1 LGNISDAPY
10 ANDEHVFMVVAGLR
24 FDTRDDLGGVSGPRW
39 KVSGPEPRDEGLF
52 AERHPA
58 GL

>member
-1 LGNISDAPY
+1 ML
-10 ANDEHVFMVVAGLR
+10 VAGLR

-39 KVSGPEPRDEGLF
+39 KVAGPEPGITAHF
-52 AERHPA
+52 AARHPA